1 MLGAQWILEGV
12 LTLLLGATLF
22 HAVRLERA
30 LGVLK
35 RDRAVLEELVEGF
48 NESTRQA
55 ENGIERLRH
64 AADGAGKQMARQTE
78 TAQRLRDD
86 LAFLADR
93 SDRLA
98 ERLEAAVRS
107 ARMVGDSGVLPALGT
122 HVSGPHLLP
131 QPVPVAAIPAPAAP
145 GRIGLAPVPPD
156 EAHHFVPR
164 PQRPTVT
171 EPALQPPPRPH
182 PAVHAVDQQ
191 EAEMEPRL
199 RSQAERDLL
208 RALRGAR

>member
-1 MLGAQWILEGV
+1 MQGAQWVLEAV
-12 LTLLLGATLF
+12 LVLLLAATLF
-22 HAVRLERA
+22 HALRLERA

-55 ENGIERLRH
+55 ESGIERLRH
-64 AADGAGKQMARQTE
+64 AADGAGRQMAKQIE

-86 LAFLADR
+86 LSFLADR

-98 ERLEAAVRS
+98 ERLESAVRA
-107 ARMVGDSGVLPALGT
+107 ARMVADSSVLPSAN
-122 HVSGPHLLP
+122 V
-131 QPVPVAAIPAPAAP
+131 
-145 GRIGLAPVPPD
+145 APVPLPPPQPEP
-156 EAHHFVPR
+156 EAR
-164 PQRPTVT
+164 
-171 EPALQPPPRPH
+171 QPPPSVQVMQ
-182 PAVHAVDQQ
+182 AAG
-191 EAEMEPRL
+191 AEGESQPRL